1 MGEAMRYEFTTQNT
15 NRLIRIGSLTLG
27 LAVLGLAGCTSDM
40 KMGQGG
46 SVVTGS
52 AGDAGAQGASSTLVR
67 CTSKAGTI
75 AVAENPHG
83 YSYAAYY
90 GSLPRSPLPLLKLM
104 LQQTGCFTVVDRGAG
119 LAATRA
125 ELQLQREGLT
135 RKQDNVTRGN
145 VVEAHFTLIPD
156 VIFTENNAGGMGGAL
171 TAFIPRAPLVGAI
184 AGGMKFKEAQVVLT
198 LTDNNTTEQV
208 AAAEGSAKATDFG
221 IGGGIIGVLGAAA
234 VGGWGNTN
242 EGKVVAAAMMDGINK
257 IVPQIQS
264 MGPAGEIPAKRR

>member
-1 MGEAMRYEFTTQNT
+1 MHDKFTTQNT
-15 NRLIRIGSLTLG
+15 NRLVRLGAVALG

-52 AGDAGAQGASSTLVR
+52 AGDAGAQGASSSLVR

-75 AVAENPHG
+75 AVAENPRG
-83 YSYAAYY
+83 YGYIASY

-119 LAATRA
+119 LDATRT

-135 RKQDNVTRGN
+135 RQQANVTRGN

-156 VIFTENNAGGMGGAL
+156 VIFMENNAGGIGGAL
-171 TAFIPRAPLVGAI
+171 TAFIPRAPLIGAV
-184 AGGMKFKEAQVVLT
+184 AGGMKFREAQVVLT

-208 AAAEGSAKATDFG
+208 AATEGSAKATDFG
-221 IGGGIIGVLGAAA
+221 IGGSVLGTLGGAA

-257 IVPQIQS
+257 LVPQIQA
-264 MGPAGEIPAKRR
+264 MGPAGAIPAKRR

>member
-1 MGEAMRYEFTTQNT
+1 MHYELTTQDT
-15 NRLIRIGSLTLG
+15 NRLIRLGAMTLG
-27 LAVLGLAGCTSDM
+27 LAVLGLTGCTSDM

-52 AGDAGAQGASSTLVR
+52 AGDAGAQGASSSLVR

-75 AVAENPHG
+75 AVAENPRG
-83 YSYAAYY
+83 YGYVAYY

-119 LAATRA
+119 LDATRT

-135 RKQDNVTRGN
+135 RQQANVTRGN

-156 VIFTENNAGGMGGAL
+156 VIFMENNAGGIGGAL
-171 TAFIPRAPLVGAI
+171 TAFIPRAPLIGAV
-184 AGGMKFKEAQVVLT
+184 AGGMKFREAQVVLT

-208 AAAEGSAKATDFG
+208 AATEGSAKATDFG
-221 IGGGIIGVLGAAA
+221 IGGSVLGTLGGAA

-257 IVPQIQS
+257 LVPQIQA
-264 MGPAGEIPAKRR
+264 MGPAGAIPAKRR

>member
-1 MGEAMRYEFTTQNT
+1 MATKGSIGTALKRASV
-15 NRLIRIGSLTLG
+15 LIGV
-27 LAVLGLAGCTSDM
+27 AALGLAGCQSDM

-52 AGDAGAQGASSTLVR
+52 AGDAGAQGASTSLIR

-75 AVAENPHG
+75 AVSENPRG
-83 YSYAAYY
+83 YSYIVYY
-90 GSLPRSPLPLLKLM
+90 STLPKSPLPLLKLM

-119 LAATRA
+119 LAATRQEMA
-125 ELQLQREGLT
+125 LQQEGLT
-135 RKQDNVTRGN
+135 RKQNNVKKGN

-156 VIFTENNAGGMGGAL
+156 VIFTENNAGGMGGAIS
-171 TAFIPRAPLVGAI
+171 AFIPRAPLVGAVV
-184 AGGMKFKEAQVVLT
+184 GGMKFKEAQVVLT
-198 LTDNNTTEQV
+198 VTDNNTTEQV

-221 IGGGIIGVLGAAA
+221 IGGGVIGLLGAAA

-257 IVPQIQS
+257 LVPQIQA
-264 MGPAGEIPAKRR
+264 MGPAGPIPEKRR

>member
-1 MGEAMRYEFTTQNT
+1 MGIEMSTLQAD
-15 NRLIRIGSLTLG
+15 RLIRVCKMTAG
-27 LAVLGLAGCTSDM
+27 LVAAATLGLAGCTSDM

-83 YSYAAYY
+83 YSYVSYY

-119 LAATRA
+119 LAATRSEMA
-125 ELQLQREGLT
+125 LQREGLT
-135 RKQDNVTRGN
+135 RKQDNVKKGN

-156 VIFTENNAGGMGGAL
+156 VIFTENNAGGMGGAIS
-171 TAFIPRAPLVGAI
+171 AFVPRAPLAGALV
-184 AGGMKFKEAQVVLT
+184 GGMKFREAQVVLT

-208 AAAEGSAKATDFG
+208 AATEGSAKATDYG
-221 IGGGIIGVLGAAA
+221 IGGGLIGTLGAAA

-257 IVPQIQS
+257 LVPQIQA
-264 MGPAGEIPAKRR
+264 MGPAGPIPAKRR

>member
-1 MGEAMRYEFTTQNT
+1 MRYEFTTQNANSLT
-15 NRLIRIGSLTLG
+15 RIGTLTLG
-27 LAVLGLAGCTSDM
+27 LAVVAAIGLAGCTSDM

-83 YSYAAYY
+83 YSYIAYY
-90 GSLPRSPLPLLKLM
+90 GSLPKSPLPLLKLM

-119 LAATRA
+119 LAATRS

-208 AAAEGSAKATDFG
+208 AATEGSAKATDFG
-221 IGGGIIGVLGAAA
+221 IGGGIIGIIGAAGA
-234 VGGWGNTN
+234 GGWGNTN

-257 IVPQIQS
+257 LVPQIQA
-264 MGPAGEIPAKRR
+264 MGPAGAIPAKRR

>member
-1 MGEAMRYEFTTQNT
+1 MNYATSPFSVLRRNRMPGVAVLAVAAM
-15 NRLIRIGSLTLG
+15 G
-27 LAVLGLAGCTSDM
+27 LAACTSDM

-52 AGDAGAQGASSTLVR
+52 AGDMGAQGASTSLVR
-67 CTSKAGTI
+67 CTSKTGTI
-75 AVAENPHG
+75 AVSENPRG
-83 YSYAAYY
+83 YGYWVYY
-90 GSLPRSPLPLLKLM
+90 GSLPKSPLPLLKLM

-119 LAATRA
+119 LQATRE

-145 VVEAHFTLIPD
+145 VVEAHYTLIPD
-156 VIFTENNAGGMGGAL
+156 VVFTENNAGGIGGAL
-171 TAFIPRAPLVGAI
+171 GAFVPRAPALGAVVGS
-184 AGGMKFKEAQVVLT
+184 MKFREAQVVLT
-198 LTDNNTTEQV
+198 LTDNNTTEQI

-221 IGGGIIGVLGAAA
+221 IGGGIIGSLGAAA

-257 IVPQIQS
+257 LVPQIQA
-264 MGPAGEIPAKRR
+264 MGPAGPIPAKRR

>member
-1 MGEAMRYEFTTQNT
+1 MRYDFKTQNV
-15 NRLIRIGSLTLG
+15 NRLVRIGTSALT

-46 SVVTGS
+46 SMVTGS
-52 AGDAGAQGASSTLVR
+52 AGDAGAQGASTQLVR

-75 AVAENPHG
+75 AVSENPRG
-83 YSYAAYY
+83 YSYHAYY
-90 GSLPRSPLPLLKLM
+90 GSLPKSPLPLLKLM

-119 LAATRA
+119 LAATRT

-145 VVEAHFTLIPD
+145 VVEAHFTLVPD
-156 VIFTENNAGGMGGAL
+156 VVFTENNAGGMGGAL
-171 TAFIPRAPLVGAI
+171 AAFIPRAPIVGAI
-184 AGGMKFKEAQVVLT
+184 AGGMKFREAQVVLT

-221 IGGGIIGVLGAAA
+221 IGGGIIGTLGAAA

-257 IVPQIQS
+257 IVPQIQA